1 MINFLAFLLCDF
13 CFIVR
18 LRDFWKYLSVSAAL
32 RRQSQKTITKRV
44 KLNESFTFVKNIY
57 LVDKK
62 ILLTFLISC
71 ESEFTSN
78 SIVSPC
84 LALERT
90 ILNSKRIWNSVSI
103 GKLLFK
109 NFAQSSQKSRSPGPG
124 QKLVNELKWISFTK
138 LFWVV

>member
-1 MINFLAFLLCDF
+1 MINFLAFLILLISLGCMIF
-13 CFIVR
+13 ESIFPSL
-18 LRDFWKYLSVSAAL
+18 LRYDANP
-32 RRQSQKTITKRV
+32 KTITKRV

-109 NFAQSSQKSRSPGPG
+109 NFAQSSQKSWTRTKNSWTNW
-124 QKLVNELKWISFTK
+124 NESVSRNYFG
-138 LFWVV
+138 